1 MGDAVGAE
9 ELLVRSRVP
18 ARQMWV
24 TDDRDTGG
32 RQDDWRRPA
41 LDTMVAAAK
50 RGVTAGPDGGRRR
63 GRTWLERQPA

>member
-1 MGDAVGAE
+1 
-9 ELLVRSRVP
+9 
-18 ARQMWV
+18 MWV

-50 RGVTAGPDGGRRR
+50 RGSRPARIVVAAAAGGHGLNARRR
-63 GRTWLERQPA
+63 GGSVWPSTKPRAAFVGYS